1 VAGGRMGTLLAFGT
15 YATTTYSAFMMIG
28 LVGLSY
34 ITGVGALGFEL
45 LYLLATVILLSTI
58 GYEIWKL
65 SKERNWIAP
74 SEMLGDLFNS
84 RIMSITSAIL
94 YLIVMIPYVAAQIQG
109 LGIIFE
115 YGGLEYL
122 YGVIIGVLLVYIW
135 IYLAGMWSVAS
146 TDLYQGIL
154 MLISGFI
161 YIGWIYNY
169 MTEIG
174 IKLNDVINMLGEK
187 GYLGITSFWTFT
199 VFLSYTLPWIFF
211 AITNPQ
217 VVVRLYIHRNEST
230 YKKAVIFFSIF
241 GLLYTLLSVSIGLLA
256 RALAVKEVVPANLS
270 RDSVT
275 PYMLSLMP
283 SIIGSLI
290 GISIMA
296 AAISTANSIVLAVS
310 GSICREI
317 NIKSERKISIL
328 AKIIN
333 LLISIIAG
341 VIAYYRIGFIVEL
354 SVLTSVLLLP
364 FAPLT
369 IIGVLLRGRVNK
381 YTRTSGVIG
390 LIIGVVIGLYY
401 SMIYGPIKTFIL
413 SLYNIPLSGWILL
426 ISSAILFI
434 GFLVDKI
441 KEVKNRKY

>member
-1 VAGGRMGTLLAFGT
+1 
-15 YATTTYSAFMMIG
+15 
-28 LVGLSY
+28 
-34 ITGVGALGFEL
+34 
-45 LYLLATVILLSTI
+45 
-58 GYEIWKL
+58 
-65 SKERNWIAP
+65 
-74 SEMLGDLFNS
+74 
-84 RIMSITSAIL
+84 
-94 YLIVMIPYVAAQIQG
+94 
-109 LGIIFE
+109 
-115 YGGLEYL
+115 L

-199 VFLSYTLPWIFF
+199 VFLSYTIPWIFF

-354 SVLTSVLLLP
+354 SVLTSILLLP

-369 IIGVLLRGRVNK
+369 ITGVLLRGRVNK

-434 GFLVDKI
+434 GFPVDKI